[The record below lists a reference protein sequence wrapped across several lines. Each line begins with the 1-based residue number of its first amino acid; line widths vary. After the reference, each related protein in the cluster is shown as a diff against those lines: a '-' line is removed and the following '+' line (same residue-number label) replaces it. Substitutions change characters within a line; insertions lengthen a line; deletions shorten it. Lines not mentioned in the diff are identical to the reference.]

1 MSCTSNVSISAF
13 VILAHS
19 FVNINEIPVQTI
31 DVVLVVLADS
41 NSQVLV
47 IYNTLVLIQCR
58 CVVIIQYIV

>member
-13 VILAHS
+13 VILPHS

-47 IYNTLVLIQCR
+47 IDNTLVLIQCR